1 MPHIREKHIKITV
14 IGNVQGVGFRYSAKK
29 MADSIGIKGIVKN
42 LYNGN
47 VYIEA
52 EGSEVQ
58 LRHFIDWCQQGS
70 SYSRVDD
77 VKIEDGELKHY
88 TQFEITF

>member
-1 MPHIREKHIKITV
+1 MPNIRKKHRKITV
-14 IGNVQGVGFRYSAKK
+14 IGNVQGVGFRYSTKN
-29 MADSIGIKGIVKN
+29 MANSLGIKGIVKN
-42 LYNGN
+42 LYNGD

-58 LRHFIDWCQQGS
+58 LRHFIDWCRQGS
-70 SYSRVDD
+70 SYSRVDE

-88 TQFEITF
+88 SQFEITF